1 MGATIGKM
9 EIMACAVGL
18 EEAMDSGLTNGIT
31 RIILRSD
38 SMYVVDNLPKAKYE
52 WPKTRWLRRGGAP
65 VLNAEEWK
73 RLNRAMQKV
82 GVRVD
87 VEWVRGHS
95 KDEHNKAADRLAK
108 QAARVPRNR
117 PLSMV
122 HVRRKLTDES
132 VERGSVKMLGQRI
145 SLRVITAEY
154 LKVQKVWKCMYE
166 VLTKRSPYFM
176 KVDVLFSDEL
186 LAAGHS
192 YYVQLNKQQ
201 DNPRVVKV
209 FREIEEK

>member
-18 EEAMDSGLTNGIT
+18 EEAMDRGLTNGIT

-132 VERGSVKMLGQRI
+132 VERGSVNMLGQRI